1 EPLDT
6 AVYALWATLA
16 PALKVDVMRESQWE
30 ALEALYQPTNGSLF
44 DPPAAPPTDTAP
56 RPLRSVTAT
65 PAPPSAPHDMPPLP
79 NSGFGSDRWNKR
91 L

>member
-1 EPLDT
+1 
-6 AVYALWATLA
+6 
-16 PALKVDVMRESQWE
+16 
-30 ALEALYQPTNGSLF
+30 
-44 DPPAAPPTDTAP
+44 
-56 RPLRSVTAT
+56 